1 MSIADKIVAAEKS
14 LEERRDSLLE
24 VSKNYEES
32 PEPELLEALEE
43 ATSNVD
49 LQVKELEAYR
59 RAEKALSVQAAEK
72 PAIAV
77 QGAAP
82 AVIKST
88 SNSFTKEP
96 FNLFVANA
104 IATME
109 AHSKKIPF
117 EQALERRFGDYDA
130 VKAVA
135 KHCTKALGDQYSD
148 NPPLATTFDAGW
160 AAELTREA
168 MGSYLDLLSPESVV
182 PRLPLERITFGG
194 ANTIKIPGRAASPTM
209 DADFI
214 GEGDAIPVKEGA
226 LMSKTLRQQKMAV
239 IGAYTQEL
247 LERSTPSIVEVVRN
261 MILRDTAIKLDTA
274 FLSDLAGT
282 EIQPPGMQNL
292 AGTPIDGSGMTTV
305 DGAMAAI
312 KEAIVQMSVNH
323 LGARPVW
330 IMHPS
335 TAWSLQMMT
344 NAIGGPAFPE
354 MASGTLVGIPVV
366 SSTTVPADLIFL
378 IDCAEIVFAYDGPRF
393 SASDQATLHMA
404 APAAPLSTAGA
415 TDLDPAVAASPVRS
429 LWQTDTQAIRT
440 IWHLTW
446 DQMRDGAVV
455 LINDVAV

>member
-1 MSIADKIVAAEKS
+1 MSISDKIVAAETA

-24 VSKNYEES
+24 VSKQYEES

-43 ATSNVD
+43 ATNNVD

-59 RAEKALSVQAAEK
+59 RAEKALAVQAAEK

-77 QGAAP
+77 QGSAP

-88 SNSFTKEP
+88 RDHAVIKQP
-96 FNLFVANA
+96 FDYFVANA

-109 AHSKKIPF
+109 AHTKKIPF
-117 EQALERRFGDYDA
+117 EVALERRFGDHEGI
-130 VKAVA
+130 KAVA
-135 KHCTKALGDQYSD
+135 RHCTKALGDQYND
-148 NPPLATTFDAGW
+148 NPPLATTFTEGW

-168 MGSYLDLLSPESVV
+168 VGSYMDLLSPESVV

-194 ANTIKIPGRAASPTM
+194 ANTIKIPGRAADPTM
-209 DADFI
+209 DAEFI
-214 GEGDAIPVKEGA
+214 GEGDAIPVKNGA

-247 LERSTPSIVEVVRN
+247 LERSTPSIVEVVRG

-274 FLSDLAGT
+274 FLSNLAGT
-282 EIQPPGMQNL
+282 DIQPPGMQTL

-312 KEAIVQMSVNH
+312 KAAIVSMSVNH

-335 TAWSLQMMT
+335 VAWSLQMMT
-344 NAIGGPAFPE
+344 NAVGSAAFPE

-366 SSTTVPADLIFL
+366 TSTTVPADLIFL

-404 APAAPLSTAGA
+404 SPALPIEDGA
-415 TDLDPAVAASPVRS
+415 SPDSAHASPVRS
-429 LWQTDTQAIRT
+429 LWQTDSQAIRT

-455 LINDVAV
+455 LINNVAV